1 MPNAPHLT
9 PIVAVPADY
18 KEIDGY
24 KWHAAAESYLK
35 AVVSGLGGVPLI
47 VPALGEAIDLD
58 ALLDRVDGILVP
70 GSRSNVHPSE
80 YGREPEAR
88 SEPYDRRRDQTTLP
102 LIRRAIAR
110 GVPLFAICRGM
121 QELNVALGGTL
132 VPEVHAIEGRDVH
145 YAPVG
150 DPPDSR
156 FAIRQDVLIEPGG
169 TLAGLIGPGVHRV
182 NSVHRQAVDR
192 LAENLAIEAL
202 APDGTVEAVRVKDS
216 PGFAI
221 GVQWHPEYWVE
232 ADEVS
237 SKLFAAFD
245 RAIRARMAKAREA
258 ALQAAE

>member
-1 MPNAPHLT
+1 MPNSSHST

-35 AVVSGLGGVPLI
+35 AIASGLGGIPLI

-80 YGREPEAR
+80 YAREPETR
-88 SEPYDRRRDQTTLP
+88 SEPYDRRRDATTLP
-102 LIRRAIAR
+102 LIQKAIAR

-132 VPEVHAIEGRDVH
+132 VPEVHAIEGRAVH

-169 TLAGLIGPGVHRV
+169 MLAGLIGAGVRRV

-192 LAENLAIEAL
+192 LAGNLAIEA
-202 APDGTVEAVRVKDS
+202 VRVKEG

-232 ADEVS
+232 SDEVS
-237 SKLFAAFD
+237 SKLFAAFS
-245 RAIRARMAKAREA
+245 RAIRERMAKTRKA
-258 ALQAAE
+258 ALQTAE